1 MDTKTEKHSDQSK
14 RWFWAWIIQMTIAK
28 DEAGDAEAECE
39 VWKNLVIIN
48 ASDELEALR
57 KAQLIGAREE
67 GDCDGTLRLRG
78 KLAITR
84 FLGIQDMGLIHE
96 PFEDGAEI
104 LWNLEQITQ
113 ERARALSADSPTILE
128 RVRQEM
134 RT

>member
-1 MDTKTEKHSDQSK
+1 MDTKTETNSDLSK
-14 RWFWAWIIQMTIAK
+14 RWFWAWLIQMTLPK
-28 DEAGDAEAECE
+28 DQIDDPAAESE

-67 GDCDGTLRLRG
+67 GDCDGTLRLWG
-78 KLAITR
+78 KPAVTT
-84 FLGIQDMGLIHE
+84 FLGVQDMGLIHE

-104 LWNLEQITQ
+104 LWNLEQMTQ
-113 ERARALSADSPTILE
+113 KQARALSADPSTLQE
-128 RVRQEM
+128 RVRREL